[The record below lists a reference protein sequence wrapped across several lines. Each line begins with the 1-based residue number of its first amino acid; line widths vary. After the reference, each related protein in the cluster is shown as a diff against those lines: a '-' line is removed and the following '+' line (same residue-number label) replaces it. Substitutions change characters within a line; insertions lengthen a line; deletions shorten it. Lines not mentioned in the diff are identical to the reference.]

1 MTMAPARPEAKFK
14 VLIVDDSSLMR
25 RIIRSIVERDARLSV
40 VAEAVDGVDALEK
53 AAVVCP
59 DVILLDVEM
68 PAMDGLAFLKMARM
82 QVVAPVIVISSV
94 VKPGSNQALEAIML
108 GAADILLKPSGVL
121 SVDLEAVRG
130 AELLDAIAR
139 SLGVPLLR
147 QLPAPV
153 SP

>member
-1 MTMAPARPEAKFK
+1 MAPARPEAKFN

-25 RIIRSIVERDARLSV
+25 RIIRSIVERDTRLNV

-53 AAVVCP
+53 ASGVHP

-68 PAMDGLAFLKMARM
+68 PAMDGLAFLKMART

-94 VKPGSNQALEAIML
+94 VKPGSDQALEAMML

-139 SLGVPLLR
+139 SLGIPLLR